1 MERGS
6 PRLPWPP
13 LCLLFGKHGASPG
26 FKSRIMQTSTSLPR
40 SAEALPKRRLRLNWP
55 RGLVVA
61 LAALAIFVPLL
72 LIFYQSFLS
81 APFFAPVKEL
91 TLDSYR
97 FIFDDPDFRQA
108 FANGFMLAAG
118 LTVIAVPLGGML
130 AFLMVRTDLPGRGWF
145 APALMVPI
153 FVSPMVI
160 GFGYVVSMGPVGF
173 YTVWVKH
180 LLAWFGFEGDPWN
193 IYAFPSIVLIAGLTH
208 VPHVYLYASAA
219 LRSLGSDVEEAARV
233 AGASPLQVALNVSL
247 PMIMPALAYS
257 GVLVFFLGFEV
268 FGLVL
273 VLGDPEG
280 HLVLPTYLYKLTN
293 KLGTPSYH
301 LMAAVAVCLVAVT
314 MPLVMLQRWLLR
326 SANKYVAIK
335 GKGARQKA
343 LPLGKWRWVAFAL
356 IAGWLVFTVLI
367 PLSGIALRTFV
378 SHWGDGIDL
387 LDVLTLQNLRDVW
400 DQPSLVRGIVNTV
413 AIGVIGGAL
422 AVACYTAIALAM
434 HRKQDGITRFLD
446 YSVLVPRAVPGLLAG
461 LSFLWVF
468 LFVPSLLDSLFKG
481 SDNFFALWMTDS
493 FIPALRSLRSTIF
506 SVWLAYSVVWLAY
519 GLRLINTALLQVGP
533 ELEEA
538 ARAVGAPRARVTRDV
553 TLPLVRYGLIGAWL
567 MVFLIFEREYSTG
580 VYLLSPGTE
589 VIGSMIVS
597 LWAAGAVELVAALSF
612 INITLV
618 AVGLGIALRF
628 GLKLHD

>member
-1 MERGS
+1 MRVVQAQG
-6 PRLPWPP
+6 LPTALAP
-13 LCLLFGKHGASPG
+13 CLR
-26 FKSRIMQTSTSLPR
+26 RISSALLYTAKFMQTLSFTHR
-40 SAEALPKRRLRLNWP
+40 MARLNWP
-55 RGLVVA
+55 RGLVVV
-61 LAALAIFVPLL
+61 LASLAIFVPLI

-81 APFFAPVKEL
+81 APFFAPVKTL

-97 FIFDDPDFRQA
+97 FIFEDPDFRQA
-108 FANGFMLAAG
+108 FVNGFFLASG
-118 LTVIAVPLGGML
+118 LAIIAVPLGGML
-130 AFLMVRTDLPGRGWF
+130 AFLMVRTDLPGRNWI
-145 APALMVPI
+145 APLLLVPI

-173 YTVWVKH
+173 YTVWVRDM
-180 LLAWFGFEGDPWN
+180 LSYIGFEGDPWN
-193 IYAFPSIVLIAGLTH
+193 VYAFPSIVIIAGLTH

-219 LRSLGSDVEEAARV
+219 LKSLGSDVEEAARV

-280 HLVLPTYLYKLTN
+280 HLVLATYLYKLTN

-314 MPLVMLQRWLLR
+314 MPLVMLQRWLLK
-326 SANKYVAIK
+326 SANKYVSIK

-343 LPLGKWRWVAFAL
+343 LPLGKWRWIAFAL
-356 IAGWLVFTVLI
+356 IAAWLLFTVI
-367 PLSGIALRTFV
+367 VPLSGIVLRAFV
-378 SHWGDGIDL
+378 SHWGEGVPL
-387 LDVLTLQNLRDVW
+387 LDVLTVQNFRDVW
-400 DQPSLVRGIVNTV
+400 EQPSLVRGIINTV
-413 AIGVIGGAL
+413 LIGVIGGGI
-422 AVACYTAIALAM
+422 AVACYSAIALAM
-434 HRKQDGITRFLD
+434 HRKNDGVTRFLD

-468 LFVPSLLDSLFKG
+468 LFVPSLLDSVLKG
-481 SDNFFALWMTDS
+481 FDNDVARWLS
-493 FIPALRSLRSTIF
+493 ENLIPQLRALRSTIF

-519 GLRLINTALLQVGP
+519 GLRLITTALLQVGP

-538 ARAVGAPRARVTRDV
+538 ARAVGAKRGQVTRDV
-553 TLPLVRYGLIGAWL
+553 TLPLVKYGLLGAWL

-589 VIGSMIVS
+589 VIGAMIVS
-597 LWAAGAVELVAALSF
+597 MWGAGAVDMVAALSF
-612 INITLV
+612 INISLV
-618 AVGLGIALRF
+618 AIGLGIALRF
-628 GLKLHD
+628 GVKLHD

>member
-1 MERGS
+1 
-6 PRLPWPP
+6 
-13 LCLLFGKHGASPG
+13 
-26 FKSRIMQTSTSLPR
+26 MQTLSSTDRL
-40 SAEALPKRRLRLNWP
+40 ALPAKRFGTRLNWP
-55 RGLVVA
+55 RGVVVV
-61 LAALAIFVPLL
+61 LAALVIFVPLL

-81 APFFAPVKEL
+81 APFFAPVKTL

-97 FIFDDPDFRQA
+97 FIFDDSDFRQA
-108 FANGFMLAAG
+108 FVNGFYLASG
-118 LTVIAVPLGGML
+118 LALIAVPLGGML
-130 AFLMVRTDLPGRGWF
+130 AFLMARTDLPGRSWI
-145 APALMVPI
+145 APMLLVPI

-173 YTVWVKH
+173 YTVWVRN
-180 LLAWFGFEGDPWN
+180 LLSYVGFEGDPWN
-193 IYAFPSIVLIAGLTH
+193 VYSFPAIIIIAGLTH

-219 LRSLGSDVEEAARV
+219 LKSLGSDVEEAARV

-247 PMIMPALAYS
+247 PMITPALAYS

-280 HLVLPTYLYKLTN
+280 HLVLATYLYKLTN

-314 MPLVMLQRWLLR
+314 MPLVMLQRWLLK
-326 SANKYVAIK
+326 SANKYVSIK
-335 GKGARQKA
+335 GKGARQKS
-343 LPLGKWRWVAFAL
+343 LPLGKWRWIAFAL
-356 IAGWLVFTVLI
+356 IAGWLLFTVI
-367 PLSGIALRTFV
+367 VPLSGIALRTFV
-378 SHWGDGIDL
+378 SHWGDGVKL
-387 LDVLTLQNLRDVW
+387 MEVLTLQNFRDVW
-400 DQPSLVRGIVNTV
+400 SQPSLVRGIINTV
-413 AIGVIGGAL
+413 LIGVIGGAV
-422 AVACYTAIALAM
+422 AVVCYSAIALAM
-434 HRKQDGITRFLD
+434 HRKNDGITRFLD

-468 LFVPSLLDSLFKG
+468 LFVPSLLDNFLKG
-481 SDNFFALWMTDS
+481 FDNEIARWLVDS
-493 FIPALRSLRSTIF
+493 FIPQLRSLRSTIF
-506 SVWLAYSVVWLAY
+506 SVWLAYSVVWMAY
-519 GLRLINTALLQVGP
+519 GLRLITTALLQVGP

-538 ARAVGAPRARVTRDV
+538 ARAVGAQRGQVTRDV
-553 TLPLVRYGLIGAWL
+553 TLPLVRYGLLGAWL

-597 LWAAGAVELVAALSF
+597 MWAAGAVELVAALSF

-618 AVGLGIALRF
+618 AIGLGIALRF
-628 GLKLHD
+628 GIKLHD

>member
-1 MERGS
+1 
-6 PRLPWPP
+6 
-13 LCLLFGKHGASPG
+13 
-26 FKSRIMQTSTSLPR
+26 MQTVPLDRVGQPRGLFLPNFF
-40 SAEALPKRRLRLNWP
+40 ARLNWP
-55 RGLVVA
+55 RGVVVT
-61 LAALAIFVPLL
+61 LAVIAIFLPLT

-81 APFFAPVKEL
+81 APFFMPIK
-91 TLDSYR
+91 TFSLDPYR
-97 FIFDDPDFRQA
+97 FIFDDPDFRVA
-108 FANGFMLAAG
+108 FRNGFLLAGG
-118 LTVIAVPLGGML
+118 LALIAVPLGAML
-130 AFLMVRTDLPGRGWF
+130 AFLMVRTDLPGRNWI
-145 APALMVPI
+145 APLLLVPI
-153 FVSPMVI
+153 FVSPMVVA
-160 GFGYVVSMGPVGF
+160 FGYVVSMGPVGF
-173 YTVWVKH
+173 YTLWVKQII
-180 LLAWFGFEGDPWN
+180 GIQPWN
-193 IYAFPSIVLIAGLTH
+193 VYAFPSIVVIAGLTH

-219 LRSLGSDVEEAARV
+219 LKSLGSDVEEAARV

-280 HLVLPTYLYKLTN
+280 HLVLATYLYKLTN

-314 MPLVMLQRWLLR
+314 MPLVMLQRWLLK
-326 SANKYVAIK
+326 SANKYVSIK

-343 LPLGKWRWVAFAL
+343 LPLGKWKWIAFGL
-356 IAGWLVFTVLI
+356 IAAWLLFTIIVPI
-367 PLSGIALRTFV
+367 SGIVLRAFV
-378 SHWGDGIDL
+378 SHWGEGVKL
-387 LDVLTLQNLRDVW
+387 ADVVTLEHFRDIW
-400 DQPSLVRGIVNTV
+400 EQPSLMRGIFNTV
-413 AIGVIGGAL
+413 LIGVIGGAI
-422 AVACYTAIALAM
+422 AVICYSGIALAM
-434 HRKQDGITRFLD
+434 HRKPDRITRFLD

-468 LFVPSLLDSLFKG
+468 LFVPAALDNGLKWFINAYD
-481 SDNFFALWMTDS
+481 SDIARWLS
-493 FIPALRSLRSTIF
+493 EHAIPQLRAVRSTIF

-519 GLRLINTALLQVGP
+519 GLRLITTALLQVGP

-538 ARAVGAPRARVTRDV
+538 ARAAGASRGQVTRDV

-589 VIGSMIVS
+589 VIGAMIVS
-597 LWAAGAVELVAALSF
+597 MWGAGAVDLVAALSF

-618 AVGLGIALRF
+618 AIGLGIALRF